1 MGTILLDSVTLADT
15 LGELL
20 AARAEDE
27 GIAAAWLFGSVARGT
42 ARPDSDVD
50 VGILY
55 REDPPRTLAGIG
67 QVFNLQEELTEITDL
82 PIQIVA
88 LNHAPV
94 DLIIRVLRDGKL
106 LLGQDSLRRV
116 DFEVRSRNEFWD
128 LEPYLRLYRGQAAR
142 PTLKELLL
150 AETPRA
156 ESRFHLAVG
165 GACQEVA
172 SDAPRDL
179 DRRSYPRRRE
189 PLSNMACAPR
199 RVPQRDSARSR
210 KPA

>member
-1 MGTILLDSVTLADT
+1 MGTILLDPVTLANT

-50 VGILY
+50 LGILY

-106 LLGQDSLRRV
+106 LLGQNSLRRV

-128 LEPYLRLYRGQAAR
+128 LEPYLRLYRGQAATR
-142 PTLKELLL
+142 P
-150 AETPRA
+150 
-156 ESRFHLAVG
+156 
-165 GACQEVA
+165 
-172 SDAPRDL
+172 
-179 DRRSYPRRRE
+179 
-189 PLSNMACAPR
+189 
-199 RVPQRDSARSR
+199 
-210 KPA
+210 

>member
-27 GIAAAWLFGSVARGT
+27 GITAAWLFGSVARGT

-94 DLIIRVLRDGKL
+94 DLIIRVLREGKL
-106 LLGQDSLRRV
+106 LVEHDSLRRV

-128 LEPYLRLYRGQAAR
+128 LEPYLRLYRGQTAKR
-142 PTLKELLL
+142 P
-150 AETPRA
+150 
-156 ESRFHLAVG
+156 
-165 GACQEVA
+165 
-172 SDAPRDL
+172 
-179 DRRSYPRRRE
+179 
-189 PLSNMACAPR
+189 
-199 RVPQRDSARSR
+199 
-210 KPA
+210 